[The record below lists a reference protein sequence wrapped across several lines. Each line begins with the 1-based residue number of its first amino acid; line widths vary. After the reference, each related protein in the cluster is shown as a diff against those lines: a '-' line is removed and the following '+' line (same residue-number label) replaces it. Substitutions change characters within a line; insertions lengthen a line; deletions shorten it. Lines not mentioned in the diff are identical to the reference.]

1 MVLDGRT
8 VHGIQDNLVIISP
21 STEADAIC
29 TNRRFDHQ
37 NKQKGALA
45 TLTPGLSCL
54 VAEEHVVLMLHEG
67 DARQA
72 VEVHVQA
79 PVAHLAEDN

>member
-1 MVLDGRT
+1 MPYAPT
-8 VHGIQDNLVIISP
+8 VVSIIK
-21 STEADAIC
+21 
-29 TNRRFDHQ
+29 TN
-37 NKQKGALA
+37 KKEALA